1 MDYSKAWCQYW
12 WCACHPRTSPI
23 QRTYLKH
30 FLSISYWVSSWVEE
44 TRHQPT
50 VQPTMKRHHHYHIK
64 ETGLPGCTTWALVF
78 DFTIYVC
85 ISSVYPASLINLYL
99 FFQKFLKALN
109 KLLKEKGNFQRFLK
123 YKALIFSMSR
133 LECVWKQLW
142 VKDIDVFNQF
152 LKFWA
157 NNWPNL

>member
-1 MDYSKAWCQYW
+1 MHTVSFSLWLHYLCLYQ
-12 WCACHPRTSPI
+12 
-23 QRTYLKH
+23 QRL
-30 FLSISYWVSSWVEE
+30 
-44 TRHQPT
+44 
-50 VQPTMKRHHHYHIK
+50 
-64 ETGLPGCTTWALVF
+64 
-78 DFTIYVC
+78 
-85 ISSVYPASLINLYL
+85 PASLINLYL

-152 LKFWA
+152 LKI
-157 NNWPNL
+157 LS